1 MLNCQESLP
10 LSPGR
15 VDLWFASVETA
26 VARDRIAVYRRALP
40 ADEVARADRYRQEKD
55 RNCCLVARALVR
67 TVLSDYSGHDPA
79 VWTFRYNA
87 HGKPSIAQPAGLSLE
102 FNVSHTSGLVICG
115 VTSAGE
121 LGVDV
126 EHLSRAGKGDRH
138 LLPERPFGC
147 FAQKV
152 PVPFCPSCLDLARR
166 FFAAPEIAFLE
177 QAPPERQPGLFL
189 EFWTLKEAYIKARG
203 LGLSMP
209 LADFAF
215 TLAGPQPPAAPQP
228 PVIRFL
234 RGGSG
239 EAGEWRFA
247 QFRLCGDYQ
256 AAVALRPPGGEDLS
270 VRVQERCP

>member
-1 MLNCQESLP
+1 MQKCQESLP
-10 LSPGR
+10 LPPGC

-26 VARDRIAVYRRALP
+26 VAGGRIAVYRDWLP

-67 TVLSDYSGHDPA
+67 SVLSDYTGHDPA
-79 VWTFRYNA
+79 AWTFRYNA
-87 HGKPSIAQPAGLSLE
+87 HGKPSILEPAGLSLN

-115 VTSAGE
+115 VAFAGE

-126 EHLSRAGKGDRH
+126 ERLSREGKGDRH
-138 LLPERPFGC
+138 LLCEAPEGPSR
-147 FAQKV
+147 QKV
-152 PVPFCPSCLDLARR
+152 PVPFSPSCLNLARR
-166 FFAAPEIAFLE
+166 FFAGPEIAFLE

-215 TLAGPQPPAAPQP
+215 TLAVEQPATASQP

-234 RGGSG
+234 RGGRG
-239 EAGEWRFA
+239 EADDWRFA

-256 AAVALRPPGGEDLS
+256 AAVALRPPAREDLS
-270 VRVQERCP
+270 VRVRQRCP

>member
-1 MLNCQESLP
+1 MLNSRESPP
-10 LSPGR
+10 LRPGR

-26 VARDRIAVYRRALP
+26 VAEGRIAVYRDWLP

-55 RNCCLVARALVR
+55 RHCCLVARALVR
-67 TVLSDYSGHDPA
+67 SVLSDYTGHDPA

-87 HGKPSIAQPAGLSLE
+87 HGKPSIAQPAGLSLN

-115 VTSAGE
+115 VASAGE

-126 EHLSRAGKGDRH
+126 EQLSRVGKGDRH
-138 LLPERPFGC
+138 LLPERPSGC

-152 PVPFCPSCLDLARR
+152 PVPFSLSFLDLARR
-166 FFAAPEIAFLE
+166 FFAPPEVAFLE
-177 QAPPERQPGLFL
+177 QAPPERQPGIFL

-215 TLAGPQPPAAPQP
+215 TLAAGQP
-228 PVIRFL
+228 PVIHFL
-234 RGGSG
+234 RAGGG
-239 EAGEWRFA
+239 EADQWRFA
-247 QFRLCGDYQ
+247 QFFLGGVYQ
-256 AAVALRPPGGEDLS
+256 AAVALRPPGREDLS
-270 VRVQERCP
+270 VRVQQRCP

>member
-1 MLNCQESLP
+1 MSTSQESSPLP
-10 LSPGR
+10 PGR

-26 VARDRIAVYRRALP
+26 VARGRIAVYRGSLP

-67 TVLSDYSGHDPA
+67 SVLSDYTGHDSA

-87 HGKPSIAQPAGLSLE
+87 HGKPSIAEPAGLSLS

-115 VTSAGE
+115 VASAGE

-126 EHLSRAGKGDRH
+126 EHLGRA
-138 LLPERPFGC
+138 C
-147 FAQKV
+147 
-152 PVPFCPSCLDLARR
+152 SYLDLARR
-166 FFAAPEIAFLE
+166 FFAGPEIAFLE
-177 QAPPERQPGLFL
+177 QAPPERQAGIFL

-209 LADFAF
+209 LAEFAF
-215 TLAGPQPPAAPQP
+215 TLAGPQAGVAAGANSPP

-234 RGGSG
+234 RAGSG
-239 EAGEWRFA
+239 EADERARTGEADEWRFA
-247 QFRLCGDYQ
+247 QLCLCGVYQ